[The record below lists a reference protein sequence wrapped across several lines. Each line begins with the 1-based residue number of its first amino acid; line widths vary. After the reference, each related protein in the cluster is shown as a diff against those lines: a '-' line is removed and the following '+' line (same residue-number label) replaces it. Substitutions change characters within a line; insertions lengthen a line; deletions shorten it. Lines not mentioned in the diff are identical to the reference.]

1 MDRDRIIEAYI
12 QRMLAWE
19 KPLNQDA
26 LVAISKEVGITPAEM
41 HAIKRQAKTHF
52 IRGNSYVKADYI
64 DKAID
69 ELVQAISFD
78 PLNLDILHALANAYN
93 QRYNRAEDPADK
105 QQALVVAQRCLTL
118 KPSDKEAQVLISFLE
133 HTTENTQEKLSQ
145 WTRQKLTVLAGGLAT
160 VGLGIVVVSR
170 LPVFSASPALL
181 GPAPGTIV
189 PGSAIYDT
197 DDANGTD
204 EADQG
209 PSAAAARAAA
219 IDLVSDVD
227 VPVIFDHP
235 GLVLEA
241 RLSELG
247 DYEDEVYYQ
256 LQGVFINASDQ
267 EFRKLML
274 NVEFLDRSDVAIATK
289 GNQAIG
295 PKDASLR
302 PGDTHAFSLI
312 QKISSDLVTVRL
324 SVTDTEQAIARNTY
338 VPPTPINYS
347 WDALESETISFEL
360 ASRSE
365 TFGAAGT
372 AAPAAPPETGPNGK
386 KPGEPDAADKEPS
399 QSGPANFNAEW
410 VIINTSDYPIQ
421 ELTLKADFYD
431 ANSQQLQSEEVIV
444 IDNNDA
450 PLLPGETRPFRVI
463 KAVASGYQRYKVSV
477 LDAE

>member
-19 KPLNQDA
+19 KPLSQDT
-26 LVAISKEVGITPAEM
+26 LVTISKEVGITPAEM
-41 HAIKRQAKTHF
+41 HAIKRQAKAHF

-64 DKAID
+64 DEAID

-105 QQALVVAQRCLTL
+105 QQALLVAQRCLTL
-118 KPSDKEAQVLISFLE
+118 KPNDKEAQVLISFLE
-133 HTTENTQEKLSQ
+133 HTTENTQKKLSQ

-197 DDANGTD
+197 DNTDGTD

-209 PSAAAARAAA
+209 ANAAAARAAA
-219 IDLVSDVD
+219 VDLVSDVD

-312 QKISSDLVTVRL
+312 QKINSDLVTVRL
-324 SVTDTEQAIARNTY
+324 SVTDIEQAIARKTY

-347 WDALESETISFEL
+347 WDALESETLSFEL

-372 AAPAAPPETGPNGK
+372 APSAPPEPDSSE
-386 KPGEPDAADKEPS
+386 KPGKPDAANKEPS
-399 QSGPANFNAEW
+399 PSGPATFNAEW

-463 KAVASGYQRYKVSV
+463 KTVASGYERYKVSV
-477 LDAE
+477 LNAE

>member
-1 MDRDRIIEAYI
+1 
-12 QRMLAWE
+12 
-19 KPLNQDA
+19 
-26 LVAISKEVGITPAEM
+26 
-41 HAIKRQAKTHF
+41 
-52 IRGNSYVKADYI
+52 
-64 DKAID
+64 
-69 ELVQAISFD
+69 SFD

-105 QQALVVAQRCLTL
+105 QQALLVAQRCLAL

-133 HTTENTQEKLSQ
+133 HTAENTQEKLSQ

-197 DDANGTD
+197 DSTDGTD

-209 PSAAAARAAA
+209 PNAAARATA

-227 VPVIFDHP
+227 IPVIFDHP

-295 PKDASLR
+295 PRDASLR

-312 QKISSDLVTVRL
+312 QKINSDLVTVRL

-347 WDALESETISFEL
+347 WDTLESETISFEL

-365 TFGAAGT
+365 IFGATGT
-372 AAPAAPPETGPNGK
+372 AAPSTESEPGSNNDK
-386 KPGEPDAADKEPS
+386 KPGEPDTADEKTS

-410 VIINTSDYPIQ
+410 VIINTSDYPVQ

-431 ANSQQLQSEEVIV
+431 ANSQRLQSEEVIV

-463 KAVASGYQRYKVSV
+463 KAVASGYERYKVSV
-477 LDAE
+477 LEAE